1 MVNAAQL
8 PATGGNQVYIA
19 ANLFVG
25 ATGNSPD
32 GQYKLK
38 PTSPYLT
45 SGYNNT
51 QPGVFGGTQ
60 AYVLSGLPPI
70 PSIYEFTAD
79 AFGSKQNGLPI
90 SIKVKANQ

>member
-1 MVNAAQL
+1 MYNA
-8 PATGGNQVYIA
+8 G
-19 ANLFVG
+19 NLFVG

-38 PTSPYLT
+38 SASPYLT
-45 SGYNNT
+45 AGYNGT

-60 AYVLSGLPPI
+60 AYVLSGLPPV

-79 AFGSKQNGLPI
+79 AFGSKQNGLSI
-90 SIKVKANQ
+90 NIKVKANQ